1 MTKKKP
7 PAHAATLLPSREDLL
22 AYIQDNPGAA
32 SKRDLARAFGIKGD
46 RRKAL
51 KAMLRDMADEGLV
64 QRGRR
69 RHLTV
74 AGHLPEV
81 GVVDVY
87 ALDGDGDPLA
97 RPVAWRGD
105 GEAPSIIM
113 LPERGPRTA
122 LGIGDRVLARLKR
135 VGAGQ
140 YEGRTIKRIAQ
151 PPDRVLGVYQQ
162 VGGDGRIVPT
172 DRDRTSVV

>member
-74 AGHLPEV
+74 AGKRRDEVARHLFPFVV
-81 GVVDVY
+81 GHDH
-87 ALDGDGDPLA
+87 ATSG
-97 RPVAWRGD
+97 
-105 GEAPSIIM
+105 
-113 LPERGPRTA
+113 
-122 LGIGDRVLARLKR
+122 LG
-135 VGAGQ
+135 
-140 YEGRTIKRIAQ
+140 
-151 PPDRVLGVYQQ
+151 
-162 VGGDGRIVPT
+162 
-172 DRDRTSVV
+172 